1 MDISQFCDNLS
12 ALFFCMDRYGIISAL
27 NDVPGTGR
35 MYNRPCNRHALLCR
49 ERMRMEGEKMQK
61 ILVVEDD
68 WEMNQGICYVLN
80 ENGYAA
86 FPAHSIA
93 EGKRVY
99 EEQGVEL
106 VLLDVNLPDG
116 EGFEFCGWI
125 RGKSRVPVLFL
136 TARDLE
142 EDALKGYE
150 LGAEDYVTKPFSMKI
165 LLKKIDVILK
175 RSSGTRGDVFD
186 DGFLRIDFT
195 RAKAE
200 KNGQPCPV
208 TPTEFRILREFI
220 SHKGQLLTY
229 DVLLERLWDG
239 GSQFVDRHAL
249 AVNMNR
255 LRGKIEDKEHRY
267 ISNVYG
273 MGYQWIGQ

>member
-1 MDISQFCDNLS
+1 
-12 ALFFCMDRYGIISAL
+12 
-27 NDVPGTGR
+27 
-35 MYNRPCNRHALLCR
+35 
-49 ERMRMEGEKMQK
+49 MQR

-68 WEMNQGICYVLN
+68 WEMNQGICYVLK
-80 ENGYAA
+80 ENGYTSVS
-86 FPAHSIA
+86 AHSIA
-93 EGKRVY
+93 AAKEIC
-99 EEQGVEL
+99 ETQESDL

-116 EGFEFCGWI
+116 EGFVFCEWL
-125 RGKSRVPVLFL
+125 RERSRVPVLFL
-136 TARDLE
+136 TARDME

-175 RSSGTRGDVFD
+175 RSGGEKGQVFD
-186 DGFLRIDFT
+186 DGFLRIDLV

-200 KNGQPCPV
+200 VNGKPCPV
-208 TPTEFRILREFI
+208 TPTEFRILQEFL

-229 DVLLERLWDG
+229 GILLDRLWDG

-249 AVNMNR
+249 AVNINR
-255 LRGKIEDKEHRY
+255 LRGKIEDGEHKY

>member
-1 MDISQFCDNLS
+1 
-12 ALFFCMDRYGIISAL
+12 
-27 NDVPGTGR
+27 
-35 MYNRPCNRHALLCR
+35 
-49 ERMRMEGEKMQK
+49 MQR

-68 WEMNQGICYVLN
+68 WEMNQGICYVLK
-80 ENGYAA
+80 EKGYTSVS
-86 FPAHSIA
+86 AHSIA
-93 EGKRVY
+93 AAKEIC
-99 EEQGVEL
+99 ETQESDL

-116 EGFEFCGWI
+116 EGFVFCEWL
-125 RGKSRVPVLFL
+125 RERSRVPVLFL
-136 TARDLE
+136 TARDME

-175 RSSGTRGDVFD
+175 RSGGEKGQVFD
-186 DGFLRIDFT
+186 DGFLRIDLV

-200 KNGQPCPV
+200 VNGKPCPV
-208 TPTEFRILREFI
+208 TPTEFRILQEFL

-229 DVLLERLWDG
+229 GILLDRLWDG

-249 AVNMNR
+249 AVNVNR
-255 LRGKIEDKEHRY
+255 LRGKIEDREHKY

>member
-1 MDISQFCDNLS
+1 
-12 ALFFCMDRYGIISAL
+12 
-27 NDVPGTGR
+27 
-35 MYNRPCNRHALLCR
+35 
-49 ERMRMEGEKMQK
+49 MQR

-68 WEMNQGICYVLN
+68 WEMNQGICYVLK
-80 ENGYAA
+80 ENGYTSVS
-86 FPAHSIA
+86 AHSIA
-93 EGKRVY
+93 AAKEIC
-99 EEQGVEL
+99 ETQESDL

-116 EGFEFCGWI
+116 EGFVFCEWL
-125 RGKSRVPVLFL
+125 RERSRVPVLFL
-136 TARDLE
+136 TARDME

-175 RSSGTRGDVFD
+175 RSGGEKGQVFD
-186 DGFLRIDFT
+186 DGFLRIDLV

-200 KNGQPCPV
+200 VNGKPCPV
-208 TPTEFRILREFI
+208 TPTEFRILQEFL
-220 SHKGQLLTY
+220 SYKGQLLTY
-229 DVLLERLWDG
+229 GILLDRLWDG

-249 AVNMNR
+249 AVNVNR
-255 LRGKIEDKEHRY
+255 LRGKIEDREHKY